1 MTLPTRMK
9 KEVQRLYE
17 KHVRKRGVVVGSLM
31 QAMYNKGGLPLIGW
45 LADNTPEGVTMSE
58 VLAAMAQDEMDSEAE
73 FPPARGSKAVFKSV
87 RRKP

>member
-31 QAMYNKGGLPLIGW
+31 QAMYNKGGLPLIDW
-45 LADNTPEGVTMSE
+45 MTDNTPEGVTMSE
-58 VLAAMAQDEMDSEAE
+58 VLAAMAQDAMDEETE